1 MMTSWLMKSRPFEI
15 EISWIIKVINSLEKS
30 LKSTGFQDYHGV
42 NEANPILELNI
53 AHHISLETL
62 NQMNFPGF
70 FLHLK
75 RNFLMLEPNS
85 KLIFFNKWWTWEI
98 WLNNSEL
105 HISTIIKMFLKIMIK
120 SKSRVHPNSSFKN
133 WPIKIGL
140 LGPIMSHT

>member
-1 MMTSWLMKSRPFEI
+1 MKSRPFKSTEI
-15 EISWIIKVINSLEKS
+15 ENSWIIKVINSLEKS

-42 NEANPILELNI
+42 NEANPILELKI
-53 AHHISLETL
+53 ALHISLETL

-98 WLNNSEL
+98 WLNNSEQ

-120 SKSRVHPNSSFKN
+120 SKSRLHPNSS
-133 WPIKIGL
+133 WPIKMGL
-140 LGPIMSHT
+140 WGLIMSHT